1 MTILLTQVNVTCLP
15 PARHGG
21 PHGRD
26 QPPAAV
32 ATPGSGLAGTGTR
45 TGVSPN
51 LLAVR
56 RKPSLSQA
64 LGHRL
69 AVTLGLVR
77 VAGRSGPSCR
87 PQGGARERG
96 EDLLLCVG
104 VCPRDP
110 GDPGSPTPLQAGGS
124 SSCLAA
130 RLLSVFYLFFLLASL
145 LALDGVASQSPCG
158 LGKASNTR
166 QSSPGGSQS
175 RSGALL

>member
-1 MTILLTQVNVTCLP
+1 MAILLTQVNVTRLP

-77 VAGRSGPSCR
+77 VQAAPDPPADPREELGNAGK
-87 PQGGARERG
+87 
-96 EDLLLCVG
+96 DLLLCVG
-104 VCPRDP
+104 VYPGDP
-110 GDPGSPTPLQAGGS
+110 GDPGSPALLQAGGS
-124 SSCLAA
+124 SSCL
-130 RLLSVFYLFFLLASL
+130 LSVFYLIFLLASL
-145 LALDGVASQSPCG
+145 LAWDGVASQSPCG
-158 LGKASNTR
+158 LGKASNTG
-166 QSSPGGSQS
+166 QSSPGGSQP